1 MQHWVARGFLNFKI
15 RLSMQLSNKAQAN
28 AQGAETRT
36 EPKDY
41 RSSFRWLVI
50 FISIA
55 FALLLMRFWY
65 LQVVEGP
72 HYKQLAFNNFI
83 KRRIVP
89 AERGQIFDV
98 KLRPVATNRPSYDV
112 TLIPAFFTSK
122 TEEESEFLKRVDDL
136 ATSLAMTDAE
146 KQSLI
151 TKIQKTKPAERFL
164 PLQVKSGI
172 TRDQLAVVET
182 KSLEFHGVEIVS
194 SSRRYYPFNELAA
207 HIVGYVNQINDEEL
221 QKYKMYGYRLGDVT
235 GRMGIERSYE
245 PLLRGANGLNASV
258 VNAKGIP
265 QTDPES
271 LALMRDWKDVE
282 PISGKNIILTI
293 DMDFQRILKHALR
306 DYPTGAI
313 VAVEPDTGRILAMA
327 SAPTFN
333 PNSWSG
339 RLSRE
344 EHVLSDTNPYKPML
358 DKTLLS
364 FFPGSIYKVVTAAA
378 ALEEGLMQAQ
388 DTLNCPG
395 FYEYGKQR
403 RRFHCWKHSGHG
415 AVSITEA
422 LASSCDV
429 YFYKVGEKLGM
440 DTLADYA
447 RQFGLGERTGIGIN
461 NESAGIVPTREYHNK
476 RSKEGF
482 QGGFTLSTSIGQ
494 GDVRVTPLQMAMLY
508 AAIANGGTLY
518 YPLLIDRIETADGTP
533 IFTFPSRVH
542 SKLPFKPE
550 TFETIKSGLDMVV
563 NSEIGTAYA
572 YRLPNLSVAGKTGSA
587 QVISRRVSSAAVE
600 FKYRDHAWFAAFAPV
615 EHPQIAVVVFLEHG
629 GSGSANAGPVVMEVL
644 DRYFREIVN
653 HEPTA
658 ASP

>member
-1 MQHWVARGFLNFKI
+1 
-15 RLSMQLSNKAQAN
+15 MQLHHKAQSN
-28 AQGAETRT
+28 AQNGESRT

-41 RSSFRWLVI
+41 GSSFRWLIV
-50 FISIA
+50 FISII
-55 FALLLMRFWY
+55 FVLLIMRFWY
-65 LQVVEGP
+65 IQVVDGD

-83 KRRIVP
+83 KRRPVL

-98 KLRPVATNRPSYDV
+98 KMRPVATNRPSYDV
-112 TLIPAFFTSK
+112 ALTPAYFTSK
-122 TEEESEFLKRVDDL
+122 TEEESSFLARIDAL
-136 ATSLAMTDAE
+136 ASCLALTDTE
-146 KQSLI
+146 KQKLI
-151 TKIQKTKPAERFL
+151 QKIQNAKATDRQVPI
-164 PLQVKSGI
+164 PVKSGI
-172 TRDQLAVVET
+172 TRDQLAKVET
-182 KSLEFHGVEIVS
+182 NSLMFHGVEIVS
-194 SSRRYYPFNELAA
+194 SSKRYYPFNELGA
-207 HIVGYVNQINDEEL
+207 HIIGYVNQINDEEL
-221 QKYKMYGYRLGDVT
+221 KIYKDYGYRMGDVT
-235 GRMGIERSYE
+235 GRMGIERRYE
-245 PLLRGANGLNASV
+245 PMLRGANGLNASV

-271 LALMRDWKDVE
+271 LALMRDWKDIE
-282 PISGKNIILTI
+282 PISGKNIVLTI

-313 VAVEPDTGRILAMA
+313 VAVEPDTGRILGMA

-378 ALEEGLMQAQ
+378 TLEEGLMLPQ

-395 FYEYGKQR
+395 YYEYGKQR

-518 YPLLIDRIETADGTP
+518 YPLLIDRIETAEGNP
-533 IFTFPSRVH
+533 IFTFPSRIH
-542 SKLPFKPE
+542 YKLPFKRE
-550 TFETIKSGLDMVV
+550 TFETIKNGLDMVV

-600 FKYRDHAWFAAFAPV
+600 FKYRDHAWFAAFAPID
-615 EHPQIAVVVFLEHG
+615 HPKIAVVVFLEHG

-644 DRYFREIVN
+644 DRYFREILN
-653 HEPTA
+653 HEPA
-658 ASP
+658 ASTP

>member
-1 MQHWVARGFLNFKI
+1 
-15 RLSMQLSNKAQAN
+15 MQLHRN
-28 AQGAETRT
+28 AQTNAQSGESRT
-36 EPKDY
+36 EAKDY
-41 RSSFRWLVI
+41 GSSFRWLII
-50 FISIA
+50 FISII
-55 FALLLMRFWY
+55 FVLLISRFWY
-65 LQVVEGP
+65 IQVVDGD

-83 KRRIVP
+83 KRRVVP
-89 AERGQIFDV
+89 AERGQIFDA
-98 KLRPVATNRPSYDV
+98 KMRPVATNRPSYDV

-122 TEEESEFLKRVDDL
+122 SEEESSFLSRMEAL
-136 ATSLAMTDAE
+136 ASCLALTDTE
-146 KQSLI
+146 KQDL
-151 TKIQKTKPAERFL
+151 IQKVKNVKPAERFL
-164 PLQVKSGI
+164 PIMVKMGI
-172 TRDQLAVVET
+172 TRDQLAKVET
-182 KSLEFHGVEIVS
+182 NSLMFHGVEIVAS
-194 SSRRYYPFNELAA
+194 SKRYYPFNELGA

-221 QKYKMYGYRLGDVT
+221 QKFRMYGYRMGDVT
-235 GRMGIERSYE
+235 GRMGIERRYE
-245 PLLRGANGLNASV
+245 PMLRGANGLNASV

-265 QTDPES
+265 QTDSES

-282 PISGKNIILTI
+282 PISGKNIVLTI

-313 VAVEPDTGRILAMA
+313 VAVEPDTGRILGMA

-358 DKTLLS
+358 DKSLLS

-378 ALEEGLMQAQ
+378 TLEEGLMLPQ

-395 FYEYGKQR
+395 YYEYGKQR

-461 NESAGIVPTREYHNK
+461 NESAGIVPTRDYHNK

-518 YPLLIDRIETADGTP
+518 YPLIVDRIETAEGNP
-533 IFTFPSRVH
+533 IFTFPSRIH
-542 SKLPFKPE
+542 YKLPFKRE
-550 TFETIKSGLDMVV
+550 TFETIKNGLDMVV

-572 YRLPNLSVAGKTGSA
+572 YRLPNISVAGKTGSA

-600 FKYRDHAWFAAFAPV
+600 FKYRDHAWFAAFAPID
-615 EHPQIAVVVFLEHG
+615 HPKIAVVVFLEHG

-644 DRYFREIVN
+644 DRYFREILN
-653 HEPTA
+653 HEPPATT
-658 ASP
+658 P

>member
-1 MQHWVARGFLNFKI
+1 
-15 RLSMQLSNKAQAN
+15 MQLHQKAQSN
-28 AQGAETRT
+28 AQNGESRT
-36 EPKDY
+36 EAKDY
-41 RSSFRWLVI
+41 GASFRWLIVFISVI
-50 FISIA
+50 FV
-55 FALLLMRFWY
+55 LLIMRFWY
-65 LQVVEGP
+65 IQVVDGD

-83 KRRIVP
+83 KRRPVL

-98 KLRPVATNRPSYDV
+98 KMRPVATNRPSYNV
-112 TLIPAFFTSK
+112 ILTPAYFTSK
-122 TEEESEFLKRVDDL
+122 TEEESSFLSRMDAL
-136 ATSLAMTDAE
+136 ASSLALTDTE
-146 KQSLI
+146 KQNL
-151 TKIQKTKPAERFL
+151 IQKIRNTKTADRLL
-164 PLQVKSGI
+164 PIPVKNGI
-172 TRDQLAVVET
+172 TRDQLAKVET
-182 KSLEFHGVEIVS
+182 NSLMFHGVEIIAS
-194 SSRRYYPFNELAA
+194 SKRYYPFNELGA
-207 HIVGYVNQINDEEL
+207 HIIGYVNQINDEEL
-221 QKYKMYGYRLGDVT
+221 KTYKDYGYRMGDVT
-235 GRMGIERSYE
+235 GRMGIERRYE
-245 PLLRGANGLNASV
+245 PMLRGANGLNASV

-271 LALMRDWKDVE
+271 LALMRDWKDIE
-282 PISGKNIILTI
+282 PISGKNIVLTI

-313 VAVEPDTGRILAMA
+313 VAVEPDTGRILGMA

-378 ALEEGLMQAQ
+378 TLEEGLMLPQ

-395 FYEYGKQR
+395 YYEYGKQR

-518 YPLLIDRIETADGTP
+518 YPLLIDRIETAEGNP
-533 IFTFPSRVH
+533 IFTFPSRIH
-542 SKLPFKPE
+542 YKLPFKRE
-550 TFETIKSGLDMVV
+550 TFETIKNGLDMVV

-600 FKYRDHAWFAAFAPV
+600 FKYRDHAWFAAFAPID
-615 EHPQIAVVVFLEHG
+615 HPKIAVVVFLEHG

-644 DRYFREIVN
+644 DRYFREILN
-653 HEPTA
+653 HEPA
-658 ASP
+658 ASTP